1 MFGRF
6 TERARK
12 VLSKAEKNAIS
23 LNHNYVGTEHI
34 LLGLVTEGQGIA
46 ARVLTEKEGITEEK
60 ILKQIKSMIGEG
72 KQDVSGSVGLTP
84 RCKKVLN
91 LSMDEARRLG
101 HNYIGTEHILL
112 GLIREGEGV
121 AVRILAQLGGD
132 LDKIREEIIKMLGGK
147 KNVKPQRTKN
157 DNDTSHLDEYSRDLT
172 VMAKEGKL
180 DP

>member
-72 KQDVSGSVGLTP
+72 KQKVSGSVGLTP

-112 GLIREGEGV
+112 GLLREGEGI
-121 AVRILAQLGGD
+121 AVRIITELGGD
-132 LDKIREEIIKMLGGK
+132 LDNIRKKIIDMLGGK
-147 KNVKPQRTKN
+147 AKTGVNRSEKNTGTPN
-157 DNDTSHLDEYSRDLT
+157 LDEFSRDLT
-172 VMAKEGKL
+172 EMSKENQL